1 MKKINYILLGII
13 ILGLFSCKTT
23 NSTTENKTGKLTKE
37 NIERLTKYIS
47 NDSIFTNRL
56 KNYFPDLKNSSE
68 LIFEPIKTIEFLSL
82 SKYPKQTLTKTEFY
96 KKYQNLTDLEFEK
109 FINKRDSINEFSP
122 YGLNFD
128 NIDSEHNYET
138 SKKILLRFSEKADNL
153 INIEYIIVDEKVD
166 ERIVF
171 HPRKGYYLIEF
182 DNENNIIQRF
192 YILRTVG

>member
-1 MKKINYILLGII
+1 MLGII

-23 NSTTENKTGKLTKE
+23 KSTTENKSEKLTKE

-47 NDSIFTNRL
+47 KDSIFTNRL
-56 KNYFPDLKNSSE
+56 KNYFPDLKNSLG

-82 SKYPKQTLTKTEFY
+82 SKYPKQSLTKTEFY
-96 KKYQNLTDLEFEK
+96 RKHQNLTDLEFEK
-109 FINKRDSINEFSP
+109 FINKRDSINEFST
-122 YGLNFD
+122 YRIDFD
-128 NIDSEHNYET
+128 NIDSEQNNKA
-138 SKKILLRFSEKADNL
+138 SRKILLRFSEKADNL

-166 ERIVF
+166 ERIVY

-192 YILRTVG
+192 YILRTAG